1 MTSMLLLAGCN
12 NLNLSPLAEGS
23 SENWYLSE
31 EEILMSIN
39 DLYKN
44 SFFPLDIIHGPDSW
58 TDDWIDRENL
68 TPVTNGTING
78 EWSVANNDY
87 WLSSYKAIARCNT
100 ILLHL
105 EKQTELSGR
114 KRLLYEAEVKFMRAT
129 QYSRLISY
137 FGDVIF
143 YTEPL
148 ELNEAFQMARTD
160 KRIVLQKIYEDYDFA
175 SEYLPVSYGSSIQ
188 KATKGAALGMKAR
201 IALYMSDYETAKT
214 ASDSLY

>member
-1 MTSMLLLAGCN
+1 MKRIFSIFMTSMLLLAGCN

-78 EWSVANNDY
+78 EWSVANN
-87 WLSSYKAIARCNT
+87 
-100 ILLHL
+100 
-105 EKQTELSGR
+105 E
-114 KRLLYEAEVKFMRAT
+114 
-129 QYSRLISY
+129 
-137 FGDVIF
+137 
-143 YTEPL
+143 
-148 ELNEAFQMARTD
+148 
-160 KRIVLQKIYEDYDFA
+160 
-175 SEYLPVSYGSSIQ
+175 
-188 KATKGAALGMKAR
+188 
-201 IALYMSDYETAKT
+201 
-214 ASDSLY
+214 